1 MTPIDGSFPCC
12 FPPRWTS
19 RWRMSLELLGS
30 ASGGQANG
38 VSIGDLATIGS
49 LIWKNPGNM
58 STLLVG
64 ALEHFSDFSIS
75 WGFHGISSFELTIFQ
90 RG

>member
-1 MTPIDGSFPCC
+1 
-12 FPPRWTS
+12 
-19 RWRMSLELLGS
+19 MSLELLGS

-38 VSIGDLATIGS
+38 VSIGDLAKIGS

-64 ALEHFSDFSIS
+64 ALEHFFQIFPYLGDFME
-75 WGFHGISSFELTIFQ
+75 FHHSN
-90 RG
+90 